1 MAKEIWLG
9 PLLGNNR
16 SRLIA
21 RCAELVAQGKSNTF
35 LYLAASHPLL
45 ESVTEQVLDGAQNPG
60 LWGEVPVYLFRGF
73 VSRVL
78 SHATDEQSG
87 ATFAARIPIDREELP
102 LKRSLISQILKQ
114 LAATEQ
120 LNALSSLAHREG
132 CVNTIASL
140 IGEIQRAAKTP
151 DEFSEIVSRRA
162 EDFLRQAGGEVPP
175 VPGLRPQIDFDKDVG
190 LIYSTYSALLEQHN
204 LTEADLDQLRA
215 LAILSGEIQGRFVT
229 VPWLQDVRL
238 LIVDGFFDFTPIQG
252 ELLRELIRR
261 VPDVIVN
268 LYRDERNPGIFEPYS
283 YTIDQLLSIA
293 DFEVKQSDDRAETN
307 GALSGLRE
315 RLFKSEQMSDK
326 LQFVASDD
334 RIELTADQ
342 EITDDQNDKLKLVGQ
357 QEIRLFTCTDR
368 ETEIRKIAKEVKRLV
383 LQENYRLSDIA
394 LVVRERASYA
404 DIIARVLRDESI
416 PCNMQLRIKVTE
428 IPAVRAARKLFEML
442 EDISRDEHKDVKVAD
457 LADLIKSEYF
467 RLDEL
472 ELGELSQRFD
482 QKHDALV
489 SITNGET
496 DGLRHGDNFK
506 YALGIGR
513 WDPDTLENTIAFVG
527 GGLSM
532 SAWHERARKLIA
544 HWPQVRVTTE
554 MATPENGNGS
564 GEEEPPIQDA
574 DKLTAEEKGVE
585 KKRRP
590 SRDVHPAAIAW
601 AALVL
606 DMMAELIRGVP
617 RQAAP
622 RDFRVS
628 LMSLLER
635 LQFSKQISRPVR
647 GSLDESE
654 LPHLMLDLRGLE
666 SLRRAL
672 AAAVKSI
679 EMATSTPDP
688 AHLRLAGFL
697 GEVTHALDVEIPV
710 GRTAERAGLRV
721 LEATDV
727 RGLRFRAVFNAG
739 LVEGG
744 FPIRVGRDWIYPH
757 EERERLKRD
766 YGLTLEDLSPAILLK
781 EEHYFYQCACR
792 ATDKLYLSRPLLLE
806 DDIETV
812 ASYYINEIAQAITA
826 FHLEDEPVRRDFDG
840 VKIFDAST
848 VIEFNKSL
856 IRQDER
862 HRHKAGRNGLLPL
875 SLIDQLR
882 SRALES
888 DYLQPATIRLI
899 DIERVRAGLHFGPYD
914 GQISTPELIEMLRL
928 RFGPHF
934 VHSASGLST
943 YGNCAY
949 RFFANRVLRLEPRGE
964 AALDLL
970 AIDAG
975 KLLHEVLRR
984 FFERYRGQKMTDL
997 DREALR
1003 EELQTIADQVFGEHE
1018 RAVPPINADIWKI
1031 DCEIRKVILDQVLL
1045 YELGVRRQTPVDV
1058 RSGCFEIAFGLN
1070 LNVADPKSR
1079 PEQLELTR
1087 SKAGSP
1093 ESIKIQGQID
1103 RVDEARDG
1111 TLIAYDYKLTA
1122 GTDIDDMKAGRSLQ
1136 LPIYLE
1142 ALENLLLPG
1151 RAIAGG
1157 GYYVL
1162 RARPGRRNNGIYR
1175 KDFAEY
1181 LALTARNSILSDSEW
1196 KKVRSEAIA
1205 RIWEFLEG
1213 MTAGDFRVRPSQSYE
1228 TCKFCDYYAVCR
1240 YEKYRMDVKE
1250 QQLEK

>member
-1 MAKEIWLG
+1 VVKEIWLG
-9 PLLGNNR
+9 PLLSNNR

-21 RCAELVAQGKSNTF
+21 RCAELVSQGKSNTF
-35 LYLAASHPLL
+35 IYLAASHPLL
-45 ESVTEQVLDGAQNPG
+45 ELVTEQVLDGAQNPG
-60 LWGEVPVYLFRGF
+60 VWGEPPVYLFRGF
-73 VSRVL
+73 VSRIL
-78 SHATDEQSG
+78 SNAIDEQSG
-87 ATFAARIPIDREELP
+87 VSFAARIPVDREELP

-120 LNALSSLAHREG
+120 LKALNSLAHREG
-132 CVNTIASL
+132 CVNTIANL

-151 DEFSEIVSRRA
+151 DDFSEIVSRRA
-162 EDFLRQAGGEVPP
+162 EDFVRQAAGEVPP
-175 VPGLRPQIDFDKDVG
+175 VPGLRPQIDFDRDVG
-190 LIYSTYSALLEQHN
+190 LIYSTYFSLLEQHN
-204 LTEADLDQLRA
+204 LTEADADQLRA
-215 LAILSGEIQGRFVT
+215 LALLRGDIEERFVR
-229 VPWLQDVRL
+229 VPWLEDVRL
-238 LIVDGFFDFTPIQG
+238 LIVDGFYDFTPIQG

-261 VPDVIVN
+261 IPDVIVN
-268 LYRDERNPGIFEPYS
+268 LNRDERNPGIFEPYDI
-283 YTIDQLLSIA
+283 TIDQLQSIA
-293 DFEVKQSDDRAETN
+293 DFEVKQTVDRTDTN
-307 GALSGLRE
+307 GALSDLRD
-315 RLFKSEQMSDK
+315 RLFKSEQENDE
-326 LQFVASDD
+326 
-334 RIELTADQ
+334 IE
-342 EITDDQNDKLKLVGQ
+342 LVGQ

-394 LVVRERASYA
+394 LVVRERSSYA
-404 DIIARVLRDESI
+404 DTIARVLRDEAI

-442 EDISRDEHKDVKVAD
+442 EDISRDDDKDVKVAD

-472 ELGELSQRFD
+472 ELGELGQRFD

-489 SITNGET
+489 TIMNGER
-496 DGLRHGDNFK
+496 DALKHGENFK

-532 SAWHERARKLIA
+532 KAWRERARKLIA
-544 HWPQVRVTTE
+544 NWPQVKVTTE
-554 MATPENGNGS
+554 MASPENGNDT
-564 GEEEPPIQDA
+564 GEEEPQIQDA
-574 DKLTAEEKGVE
+574 DKLAAEDKGVQ

-601 AALVL
+601 AVLVL
-606 DMMAELIRGVP
+606 DMMADLVRGVP

-647 GSLDESE
+647 GTLDESE

-666 SLRRAL
+666 SLRRAF

-679 EMATSTPDP
+679 EMATAAVAFDP
-688 AHLRLAGFL
+688 TKSQSQLRLSGFL
-697 GEVTHALDVEIPV
+697 AEVTHALDVEIPV

-727 RGLRFRAVFNAG
+727 RGLRFRAMFIAG

-744 FPIRVGRDWIYPH
+744 FPLRVGRDWIYPH

-766 YGLTLEDLSPAILLK
+766 YGLTLEDLSPATLLK

-792 ATDKLYLSRPLLLE
+792 ATDSLYLSRPLLLE
-806 DDIETV
+806 DDYETV
-812 ASYYINEIAQAITA
+812 ASYYINELAQAISP
-826 FHLEDEPVRRDFDG
+826 FQVENEYVRRDFDG
-840 VKIFDAST
+840 AEIFDAST
-848 VIEFNKSL
+848 VVEFNRSL

-862 HRHKAGRNGLLPL
+862 HRHKAGRHGLLPL
-875 SLIDQLR
+875 NLIDELR
-882 SRALES
+882 SRAVES
-888 DYLQPATIRLI
+888 DYLKPDTMRLI

-914 GQISTPELIEMLRL
+914 GQITTPELVEMLRQ
-928 RFGPHF
+928 RFGPQY

-975 KLLHEVLRR
+975 KLLHDVLRR

-997 DREALR
+997 DREPLR

-1058 RSGCFEIAFGLN
+1058 RSSCFEIAFGLN
-1070 LNVADPKSR
+1070 LNVSDPKSK
-1079 PEQLELTR
+1079 PEQLELRR
-1087 SKAGSP
+1087 STAAGDQ
-1093 ESIKIQGQID
+1093 SIKIQGQID

-1157 GYYVL
+1157 GYYIL
-1162 RARPGRRNNGIYR
+1162 RAKPGRRNNGIYR

-1196 KKVRSEAIA
+1196 AKVRAEAIK

-1240 YEKYRMDVKE
+1240 YEKYRMDLKE
-1250 QQLEK
+1250 KQSEQ